1 MRAGAI
7 AGRAGSRAWS
17 RGVAGVAAMAMTVV
31 LAGCGTDTADAP
43 TAQPPGYQSGMSS
56 ASDAPTGKLVMI
68 IRHGEK
74 PQKKKDGPGI
84 DPAGR
89 PDDHSLTPV
98 GWQRARALAD
108 VFDGQGPTPPG
119 LVRPATIYAAG
130 ARPAGEGA
138 RTRETVMPLAEKLG
152 VQVNAA
158 FGKGEEEALARS
170 VAAQPGPTLISWQH
184 SEIPSIAEAFG
195 AVNPA
200 PPSDWPDNRYDVVWT
215 LEKTPTGWRFAQI
228 PQMVLPGD
236 QAVAITD

>member
-1 MRAGAI
+1 MRAGSITRRSA
-7 AGRAGSRAWS
+7 SRAWS
-17 RGVAGVAAMAMTVV
+17 RGVAGVAAAATAVV
-31 LAGCGTDTADAP
+31 LAGCGTDTADEP
-43 TAQPPGYQSGMSS
+43 GAQSPGYPGGVS
-56 ASDAPTGKLVMI
+56 AARNAPTGKLVMI

-74 PQKKKDGPGI
+74 PEKKKDGPGI

-89 PDDHSLTPV
+89 PDDHSLTPI

-130 ARPAGEGA
+130 PRPAGEGA

-152 VQVNAA
+152 VQVNSA
-158 FGKGEEEALARS
+158 FGKGEEEALAQN

-195 AVNPA
+195 VVNPT
-200 PPSDWPDNRYDVVWT
+200 PPSEWPDDRYDVVWR

-236 QAVAITD
+236 RAVAITE

>member
-1 MRAGAI
+1 MA
-7 AGRAGSRAWS
+7 
-17 RGVAGVAAMAMTVV
+17 RGLAGVAAAAMTIA
-31 LAGCGTDTADAP
+31 LTACGTDTGTAP
-43 TAQPPGYQSGMSS
+43 GTGSSSDQQSGQS
-56 ASDAPTGKLVMI
+56 AAQAAPTGKLVMI

-74 PQKKKDGPGI
+74 PKKKDGPGI
-84 DPAGR
+84 DPAGN

-108 VFDGQGPTPPG
+108 VFDGQGPTPAG
-119 LVRPATIYAAG
+119 LVKPATIYAAG
-130 ARPAGEGA
+130 SRPNGEGA

-152 VQVNAA
+152 VPVNAA

-170 VAAQPGPTLISWQH
+170 VAQQPGPTLISWQH

-195 AVNPA
+195 VVDPT
-200 PPSDWPDNRYDVVWT
+200 PPSEWPDDRYDVVWR

-236 QAVAITD
+236 RAVAISG